1 MTEVYYEQ
9 GVIDR
14 FEGEYAV
21 ILVGQAQ
28 RPLDVARAILPPT
41 AREGDWLRI
50 QFVDHQVTAIA
61 LDPETTA
68 AVRRRIQAKL
78 ARLRRG
84 EHLQRGE

>member
-50 QFVDHQVTAIA
+50 QFVDHQVKAIE

-84 EHLQRGE
+84 EHLRRDG

>member
-1 MTEVYYEQ
+1 MTEVHYEQ

-28 RPLDVARAILPPT
+28 RPLDVARTILPPT

-50 QFVDHQVTAIA
+50 QFVDHQVKAVE

-84 EHLQRGE
+84 EHLRGDG

>member
-50 QFVDHQVTAIA
+50 QFVDHQVTAIE
-61 LDPETTA
+61 LDLETTA

-84 EHLQRGE
+84 EHLRGDG